1 VFSTFAALG
10 VSDGDFLAMAAAQA
24 ILGGLVLVLAAVFR
38 LGFLA
43 DFLSQPV
50 LAGFVGG
57 LALDILL
64 SQIAKMLGIGLGDG
78 GFFAEAVR
86 LIGELSQ
93 LHPASVL
100 IGACS
105 LALLLVG
112 NAIERR
118 IPWALVVLVGA
129 TIATS
134 VWSLDDHGVAVLG
147 PVESGLPVLEIPRLH
162 WSQWVALLPSAVAL
176 AMITLSE
183 GLLISRAYAERHGY
197 AVNLD
202 RDLLA
207 FGAANVTAGFSASFT
222 IGSSTSRSAAMD
234 QAGSRTQL
242 PSIVLAVGTLVLLLF
257 GTSLLE
263 LVPLPAIGA
272 VVAVAVLR
280 LIGVREFV
288 SLWRLSRSEFLI
300 GALCLFGVLIIGPL
314 QGLIIAFLFSAIN
327 VTRRAANPP
336 IDVLADGAD
345 PGGSLLD
352 HADEGSET
360 APGVVVLRVAAPI
373 FFANAAAV
381 AARIRT
387 AALVM
392 RRAGGYLVLDMEAV
406 TDIDVTGAQGL
417 RASLERLRDDG
428 LGIAYTRL
436 RPDLRAR
443 LDSFGL
449 MSEAVEFP
457 TNRAAVTELAR
468 R

>member
-1 VFSTFAALG
+1 
-10 VSDGDFLAMAAAQA
+10 
-24 ILGGLVLVLAAVFR
+24 
-38 LGFLA
+38 
-43 DFLSQPV
+43 
-50 LAGFVGG
+50 
-57 LALDILL
+57 
-64 SQIAKMLGIGLGDG
+64 
-78 GFFAEAVR
+78 
-86 LIGELSQ
+86 
-93 LHPASVL
+93 
-100 IGACS
+100 
-105 LALLLVG
+105 
-112 NAIERR
+112 
-118 IPWALVVLVGA
+118 
-129 TIATS
+129 
-134 VWSLDDHGVAVLG
+134 
-147 PVESGLPVLEIPRLH
+147 
-162 WSQWVALLPSAVAL
+162 
-176 AMITLSE
+176 
-183 GLLISRAYAERHGY
+183 
-197 AVNLD
+197 
-202 RDLLA
+202 
-207 FGAANVTAGFSASFT
+207 
-222 IGSSTSRSAAMD
+222 MD